1 MLSPAASKGLLLA
14 MPLFVLSMLPL
25 RAQQN
30 GQVLPL
36 YTGKIPNEVPGPD
49 DEQVTKEWNSTYKY
63 EDVRF
68 SKVRKPQL
76 TVFLPP
82 AAKANGTAVLICPGG
97 GYGMEAAGHE
107 GIEVA
112 RRFNEQGIAAFVLKY
127 RLPDAKVSSQPSL
140 APLQDAQQALLLIR
154 QNAAKW
160 HVDPRKV
167 GILGF
172 SAGGHLAATAGTHF
186 NKNYGKPTGEKGN
199 LRPDF
204 MLLLY
209 PVISSDTAI
218 WHKGSFQNLLGKKPT
233 AEQLQDFSNERQVT
247 AQTPPTFL
255 VHATDDDVVPVANSL
270 VFYQALVKN
279 NVPAELHVYQQG
291 GHGYGLHNPT
301 TQDEWFE
308 RCLNWLRSN
317 ALLPKK

>member
-1 MLSPAASKGLLLA
+1 MRTPAASKSLLLA
-14 MPLFVLSMLPL
+14 TPLFLLSMLPL

-36 YTGKIPNEVPGPD
+36 YTGEIPNEVPGHD
-49 DEQVTKEWNSTYKY
+49 EEQVTKKWNSTYNY

-76 TVFLPP
+76 TVFLP
-82 AAKANGTAVLICPGG
+82 AADKANGTAVLICPGG

-107 GIEVA
+107 GVEVA
-112 RRFNEQGIAAFVLKY
+112 KRFNEQGVAAFVLKY
-127 RLPDAKVSSQPSL
+127 RLPDAKVSSQPSV
-140 APLQDAQQALLLIR
+140 APLQDAQQGLLLIR

-160 HVDPRKV
+160 HIDPKKV

-186 NKNYGKPTGEKGN
+186 NKNYVKGSANNAN

-209 PVISSDTAI
+209 PVISSDSTI
-218 WHKGSFQNLLGKKPT
+218 WHKGSFQNLLGKKPSS
-233 AEQLQDFSNERQVT
+233 ELLHDFSNELQVT
-247 AQTPPTFL
+247 QQTPPTFL
-255 VHATDDDVVPVANSL
+255 VHATDDDAVPVANSL

-279 NVPAELHVYQQG
+279 HIPAELHVYQQG
-291 GHGYGLHNPT
+291 GHGFGLHNPT
-301 TQDEWFE
+301 TQDEWFA

-317 ALLPKK
+317 ELLPKK